1 MASGT
6 IKNMIGIKDLSS
18 NIVGSTYATINSTRV
33 VCLQSGKIV
42 RLSLE
47 FTVTQQVQYTTTT
60 PIISGFPLGYK
71 NGTVQGNYD
80 ILFARNTT
88 DGKIYDFALKNGG
101 LSPQS
106 ANNIPTGIYHL
117 EGVYI
122 SA

>member
-1 MASGT
+1 MATGT
-6 IKNMIGIKDLSS
+6 IKNMIEIKDLSS
-18 NIVGSTYATINSTRV
+18 NIVGSTYATINSNRV

-47 FTVTQQVQYTTTT
+47 FTVTQQVMYTNTT

-71 NGTVQGNYD
+71 NGTAQANFD
-80 ILFARNTT
+80 ILCAKNVV
-88 DGKIYDFALKNGG
+88 DGKLYEFALKNGG

-106 ANNIPTGIYHL
+106 SNNIPAGDYHL